1 MFAAALACGFVFAQE
16 ARALEFEVDGVKY
29 NQTSDTTCEI
39 VQYHFLNG
47 ENALHYSGDFII
59 PDKVKKLGT
68 YYTVTGIA
76 DLCFY
81 GCKYLS
87 SVTIPETVTYIGKSA
102 FLDCSRLK
110 QVTVPQSVSSIG
122 ENAFNGCEQLQSVD
136 ILGPLETLAAKM
148 FIDCLALRNVKI
160 PETVTSIG
168 ANAFNGCES
177 METIDI
183 PDAVVRIGE
192 NAFEGCSALA
202 DIILPPYLKSVD
214 SGVFIDCEDLRSVT
228 IPQGVSLIGND
239 SFRGCL
245 SLPSIV
251 LPQGV
256 TSIGEG
262 AFSNCS
268 SLQSIVLPQS
278 VTSIGEGAFS
288 NCSSLLSVEIPD
300 GITILED
307 GVFNDC
313 TNLQSVVIPSTV
325 TNIGSSYSSSVFR
338 NCTSLKSLELPSSVV
353 EISNDAFKGS
363 GLYSMTLL
371 KVTNASLS
379 YKYYCGITG
388 IGEMYFNCIGATVDT
403 NGDMVTFSGLQPD
416 EEYKVLSGF
425 YYNGGKDV
433 YRFDD
438 VFNKTADISF
448 YFTVEY
454 VSPVELLCI
463 GKHYTGDAEVTWSGF
478 ADINIA
484 NGELFD
490 VEGDTLRLTG
500 LEPGRGYYIK
510 YVVEASGKRF
520 ETYKSVT
527 MPELEFTTLPAE
539 AISNT
544 VARICA
550 DTNLPD
556 GTEGTG
562 FEWRRYDAPDEMPSS
577 TAECPVIDGKL
588 TGTLNNLSQSTY
600 YKFRPY
606 YTSENGK
613 TQYGEWVAFI
623 TADAYVYFEPT
634 VRTYEAADIT
644 ETTAAVSAAAVQ
656 GSDAIT
662 EQGFEYWPTATR
674 SAAMRM
680 EAAVPH
686 SVQTV
691 TALGQVMTATLEG
704 LQPGTGYTFR
714 AYAKTAKGTTYGNE
728 LTFTTQ
734 TSSGIQSV
742 PITGG
747 AVETARYD
755 AAGRKVSSP
764 VRGLNIVV
772 MSDGSVRKEI
782 VR

>member
-1 MFAAALACGFVFAQE
+1 MKRALLRFLFAAVLACGFLFAQDI
-16 ARALEFEVDGVKY
+16 RAQSFEVDGAMY
-29 NQTSDTTCEI
+29 TATSATTCSTEQYSKNI
-39 VQYHFLNG
+39 VTNN
-47 ENALHYSGDFII
+47 EAYSGDYVI
-59 PDKVKKLGT
+59 PEKVVHDGVT
-68 YYTVTGIA
+68 YTVTAIGDETFHDCV
-76 DLCFY
+76 DLTSVSIPSTVTKIGEYAFQKCT
-81 GCKYLS
+81 GLS
-87 SVTIPETVTYIGKSA
+87 SIIIPETVTA
-102 FLDCSRLK
+102 
-110 QVTVPQSVSSIG
+110 IG
-122 ENAFNGCEQLQSVD
+122 ERAFVASGLQTADVKARLVQLNKDV
-136 ILGPLETLAAKM
+136 
-148 FIDCLALRNVKI
+148 F
-160 PETVTSIG
+160 TS
-168 ANAFNGCES
+168 CRS
-177 METIDI
+177 
-183 PDAVVRIGE
+183 
-192 NAFEGCSALA
+192 
-202 DIILPPYLKSVD
+202 
-214 SGVFIDCEDLRSVT
+214 LRSVT
-228 IPQGVSLIGND
+228 LPSSLI
-239 SFRGCL
+239 
-245 SLPSIV
+245 
-251 LPQGV
+251 
-256 TSIGEG
+256 TIGEG
-262 AFSNCS
+262 VFYGCTSLEGIDIPASVRTIGESAFGSCEGLRS
-268 SLQSIVLPQS
+268 VVLP
-278 VTSIGEGAFS
+278 TS
-288 NCSSLLSVEIPD
+288 L
-300 GITILED
+300 
-307 GVFNDC
+307 GVINE
-313 TNLQSVVIPSTV
+313 
-325 TNIGSSYSSSVFR
+325 YVFY
-338 NCTSLKSLELPSSVV
+338 NCTSLESIEIPEGVMTIGSFAFLGCTGLVSVKMPDTVSEIGARAFDECTSLVEFNMPASLTVMPIGEFSNTGLYKFELLEVEGTTAEFKFTTSITGVEKFVGMYNGTHFDIAPDGLVTFTGLAPDGCTVYLGCFTSKGKYLDLDYASVPTDGVSIDIDV
-353 EISNDAFKGS
+353 EILSPMEVVAHGSFDA
-363 GLYSMTLL
+363 
-371 KVTNASLS
+371 
-379 YKYYCGITG
+379 
-388 IGEMYFNCIGATVDT
+388 
-403 NGDMVTFSGLQPD
+403 
-416 EEYKVLSGF
+416 
-425 YYNGGKDV
+425 
-433 YRFDD
+433 
-438 VFNKTADISF
+438 
-448 YFTVEY
+448 
-454 VSPVELLCI
+454 
-463 GKHYTGDAEVTWSGF
+463 GDAEVGPMGF
-478 ADINIA
+478 ELSYSYNTSRIFRTET
-484 NGELFD
+484 GEPVYNFTD
-490 VEGDTLRLTG
+490 
-500 LEPGRGYYIK
+500 LEPGNGYIAYFYIF
-510 YVVEASGKRF
+510 ANGKKF
-520 ETYKSVT
+520 TAESESFYMPKVT
-527 MPELEFTTLPAE
+527 LTTLPAE

>member
-1 MFAAALACGFVFAQE
+1 MIMKRALLRFLFAAVLACGFLFAQDI
-16 ARALEFEVDGVKY
+16 RAQSFEVDGAMY
-29 NQTSDTTCEI
+29 TATSATTCSTEQYSKNI
-39 VQYHFLNG
+39 VTNN
-47 ENALHYSGDFII
+47 EAYSGDYVI
-59 PDKVKKLGT
+59 PEKVVHDGVT
-68 YYTVTGIA
+68 YTVTAIGDETFHDCV
-76 DLCFY
+76 DLT
-81 GCKYLS
+81 
-87 SVTIPETVTYIGKSA
+87 SVSIPSTVTYIGKEAFMKCVLLDNVVIPESVTEVGAGAFQQCSNLKEVSIQAKLNMLSERMFRYCSSLKSIEIPSSVTVIGGSA
-102 FLDCSRLK
+102 FMFSGLE
-110 QVTVPQSVSSIG
+110 SV
-122 ENAFNGCEQLQSVD
+122 A
-136 ILGPLETLAAKM
+136 
-148 FIDCLALRNVKI
+148 I
-160 PETVTSIG
+160 PETVLHIQS
-168 ANAFNGCES
+168 S
-177 METIDI
+177 
-183 PDAVVRIGE
+183 
-192 NAFEGCSALA
+192 
-202 DIILPPYLKSVD
+202 
-214 SGVFIDCEDLRSVT
+214 
-228 IPQGVSLIGND
+228 
-239 SFRGCL
+239 
-245 SLPSIV
+245 
-251 LPQGV
+251 
-256 TSIGEG
+256 
-262 AFSNCS
+262 AFSNCNG
-268 SLQSIVLPQS
+268 LTSIVVPNSVTLLGDNAFAGCGNLSSVTLSTSLKAIELATFSGCTSLEAIEIPYGVTTLGEHVFWGCINLKMVKLPETLTTIGSRAFYECTSLEALELPRS
-278 VTSIGEGAFS
+278 VTSIGES
-288 NCSSLLSVEIPD
+288 CLSE
-300 GITILED
+300 
-307 GVFNDC
+307 
-313 TNLQSVVIPSTV
+313 TNLFSFSFVDATHST
-325 TNIGSSYSSSVFR
+325 
-338 NCTSLKSLELPSSVV
+338 
-353 EISNDAFKGS
+353 A
-363 GLYSMTLL
+363 
-371 KVTNASLS
+371 
-379 YKYYCGITG
+379 KYYYTCGITG
-388 IGEMYFNCIGATVDT
+388 VERYVGLYGGRYFDAG
-403 NGDMVTFSGLQPD
+403 NGSVVFTGLTPGK
-416 EEYKVLSGF
+416 ENFVSSGF
-425 YYNGGKDV
+425 MYGGGKYCGLAGDYVMTDAIDIDV
-433 YRFDD
+433 SYEILSPMEA
-438 VFNKTADISF
+438 VFHG
-448 YFTVEY
+448 EY
-454 VSPVELLCI
+454 DA
-463 GKHYTGDAEVTWSGF
+463 GDAEVTATGF
-478 ADINIA
+478 RLTLSSITTPFFTAEGDMLTYTDFEPDKGYAVEYYIVA
-484 NGELFD
+484 NGTEF
-490 VEGDTLRLTG
+490 
-500 LEPGRGYYIK
+500 
-510 YVVEASGKRF
+510 
-520 ETYKSVT
+520 KSRKSFL
-527 MPELEFTTLPAE
+527 MPEVEFTTLPAE

-680 EAAVPH
+680 EAAAPQG
-686 SVQTV
+686 VQTV

-734 TSSGIQSV
+734 NSSGIQSV